1 MKSILFAFAP
11 FPFPKREASL
21 TRCASPPD
29 NVSEDCPSFIYPNPT
44 SLKGRMALT
53 IAGSAIKKSM
63 ASSTLMSSTSNMLLS
78 LYFTSSTS
86 SLNRL
91 PPQDSQVKCTSAR
104 NCISTTCSP
113 SPLQVSQRPPSTLK
127 EKCLGSKPRI
137 LLNGCFEKRSLISSY
152 ALI

>member
-11 FPFPKREASL
+11 FTLPKKEASL
-21 TRCASPPD
+21 TRSASPSH
-29 NVSEDCPSFIYPNPT
+29 NVSDDCTSFICPKPT
-44 SLKGRMALT
+44 SLKGCIALT
-53 IAGSAIKKSM
+53 ITGSTINKSI
-63 ASSTLMSSTSNMLLS
+63 STSTLMSRTSNMLLS

-127 EKCLGSKPRI
+127 EKCLGSNPRI
-137 LLNGCFEKRSLISSY
+137 LLNGCFEKRSLISS
-152 ALI
+152 